1 MLHWAFPLLCASLS
15 STTVGTTT
23 LPLLQLLNSK
33 ALQLTLASASPR
45 RRELMES
52 CLGIK
57 AENLQIMPSTFA
69 EDLDKK
75 SFRSAADYCS
85 ATALAKGEEVARR
98 IESSDQKRRQV
109 VISADTIVV
118 HSCHDE
124 ILEKPK
130 DAQDAHRML
139 SLLSGNQHTVVTAVS
154 IFSSGSRSS
163 PLELASSFVETTQVR
178 FHRLSEEDIKAYIA
192 TKEPLQGWKL
202 RNSGS
207 RILARQVRG
216 GLFLQR
222 HGPPSLKTL
231 KRARGHTQRLDQ
243 THSALEEMTPIAV
256 GFSKHDQLYGTLHN
270 QNSI

>member
-1 MLHWAFPLLCASLS
+1 
-15 STTVGTTT
+15 
-23 LPLLQLLNSK
+23 
-33 ALQLTLASASPR
+33 
-45 RRELMES
+45 MES

-57 AENLQIMPSTFA
+57 AENLQIMPSTFK

-139 SLLSGNQHTVVTAVS
+139 SLLSGNQHTVITAVS

-163 PLELASSFVETTQVR
+163 PLELASSFVESTQVR
-178 FHRLSEEDIKAYIA
+178 LHKLTLEDIEAYIA
-192 TKEPLQGWKL
+192 TKEPFDKAGSYGIQGPGSLLVKSV
-202 RNSGS
+202 SGCFYNVMGLPVSQLS
-207 RILARQVRG
+207 RELATIL
-216 GLFLQR
+216 
-222 HGPPSLKTL
+222 K
-231 KRARGHTQRLDQ
+231 D
-243 THSALEEMTPIAV
+243 
-256 GFSKHDQLYGTLHN
+256 
-270 QNSI
+270 